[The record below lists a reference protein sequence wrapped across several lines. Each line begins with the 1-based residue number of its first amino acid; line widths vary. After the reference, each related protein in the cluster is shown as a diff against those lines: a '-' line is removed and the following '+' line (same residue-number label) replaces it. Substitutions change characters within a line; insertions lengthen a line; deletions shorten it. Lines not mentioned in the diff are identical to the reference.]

1 MAGYDLPDLKH
12 LLFGNFAATAAQ
24 NDWVLGGILVF
35 GVPNH
40 ATHNIRYKRKKPVG
54 SLSH

>member
-12 LLFGNFAATAAQ
+12 LLFCYFAATAAQ
-24 NDWVLGGILVF
+24 NDCVLGGILIF

-40 ATHNIRYKRKKPVG
+40 ATHNIRCKRKKPVG
-54 SLSH
+54 RLSH

>member
-12 LLFGNFAATAAQ
+12 LLFFYVAATAAQ
-24 NDWVLGGILVF
+24 NDYVLRGILIF

-40 ATHNIRYKRKKPVG
+40 ATHNIRCKRKKPVG
-54 SLSH
+54 SLYH